1 MASIATSAG
10 TFRRLLSRF
19 VRPAAPSPPIAF
31 FQPCCSSFRSPAFFS
46 PSRRSLPF
54 PARPYSQ
61 AASSSPSSIF
71 LALRTAFRRPQSA
84 SPAARRTFGTS
95 ALVRGIR
102 PYYGRARNG
111 GGYGRRPPPSWKDRI
126 NEIPH
131 AWVMGG
137 LIVLNVSVFA
147 AWQYGE
153 QLAVRFRDASW
164 LRFLHHNFTVS
175 WQNVSQGR
183 IWTLVTSAFSH
194 EGTGHLLVNMASLF
208 FMAPPVMAVLGNVG
222 FLSLY
227 LLSGLAA
234 SAFSLA
240 FNHFV
245 TKNPNYAAHGA
256 SGATYGTISF
266 FACMFPTTTFLLFF
280 VVPVP
285 AWLCVRQVTLSGI
298 FVWDLYGAMTR
309 RSGMTDSAG
318 HVGGITAGIL
328 FFLRLIGRV

>member
-1 MASIATSAG
+1 MASIASSTGALRQLLRRFAG
-10 TFRRLLSRF
+10 
-19 VRPAAPSPPIAF
+19 PAAPSTPIAF
-31 FQPCCSSFRSPAFFS
+31 FQPSCSSFRSPAFFS

-54 PARPYSQ
+54 PTRPYSQ
-61 AASSSPSSIF
+61 AISFTPSPAF
-71 LALRTAFRRPQSA
+71 LALRSAFRRPESA
-84 SPAARRTFGTS
+84 APAARRTFGTS

-102 PYYGRARNG
+102 PYYGRGRNGG

-126 NEIPH
+126 NGIPSV
-131 AWVMGG
+131 WVVGG
-137 LIVLNVSVFA
+137 LIALNVAVFA

-153 QLAVRFRDASW
+153 QLAIRFRDASW
-164 LRFLHHNFTVS
+164 LRFLHQNFTVS

-183 IWTLVTSAFSH
+183 IWTLITCAFLH

-227 LLSGLAA
+227 LMSGLVA

-240 FNHFV
+240 FNYFV
-245 TKNPNYAAHGA
+245 TKNPHYSACGA
-256 SGATYGTISF
+256 SGATYGSIAF
-266 FACMFPTTTFLLFF
+266 FACMFPTTSFLLFF

-285 AWLCVRQVTLSGI
+285 AWLCVSGI
-298 FVWDLYGAMTR
+298 FAWDLYGAMTR
-309 RSGMTDSAG
+309 RGGMVDSAG

-328 FFLRLIGRV
+328 FFLRLIGRI